1 MKYKKQVFEDFLNG
15 FSSKVV
21 VLVVMLCTLNS
32 CQSQTPSK
40 QGPKLNGISLVASRD
55 LISSDHIQPIVEVNA
70 NAVAVMPFAFMDS
83 LSSPDLKFNNERQ
96 WQGERLDGVRKT
108 TNLLHE
114 KGLKVMVKPQIWIRR
129 GEFTGNIK
137 MTSEED
143 WVKFEAGY
151 KEFIMLYAKMAAE
164 ENVEI
169 ICLGTELYEFA
180 NERSAFWKELIAE
193 IRTFYKGELTYAE
206 NWDKVDNVQFWN
218 ELDLIGV
225 DAYFPLHED
234 RSPSL
239 EQLREA
245 WKPHKEQLK
254 KLSSK
259 NAKQIVFTEYG
270 YRNTDYAAKQPWDSS
285 REITS
290 VNDQLQADA
299 LLALYQE
306 FWKEDWFAGGFLW
319 KWFHD
324 IDRVGRMEN
333 NQFTPQNKP
342 ALETV
347 RSFYGEVLRN

>member
-1 MKYKKQVFEDFLNG
+1 LIISFGKDLNLSHNKHKMMKNWFYICVIGL
-15 FSSKVV
+15 SSS
-21 VLVVMLCTLNS
+21 LALA
-32 CQSQTPSK
+32 QPSEK
-40 QGPKLNGISLVASRD
+40 IDGVSFV
-55 LISSDHIQPIVEVNA
+55 SSHESITDSHIQPIRSINA
-70 NAVAVMPFAFMDS
+70 NWTALSPFAFMAS
-83 LSSPDLKFNNERQ
+83 LDNPEVRFNIDRQ
-96 WQGERLDGVRKT
+96 WRGERVDGIMEMCNTFKK
-108 TNLLHE
+108 NGIKIML
-114 KGLKVMVKPQIWIRR
+114 KPQIWIRR
-129 GEFTGNIK
+129 GEFTGQIMMK
-137 MTSEED
+137 TDAD
-143 WVKFEAGY
+143 WQAFEKNY
-151 KEFIMLYAKMAAE
+151 TDFILTYAKVAE
-164 ENVEI
+164 EQKIELFSI
-169 ICLGTELYEFA
+169 GTELASFA
-180 NERSAFWKELIAE
+180 KVRPDYWAELIKKVRAV
-193 IRTFYKGELTYAE
+193 YKGKLTYAE
-206 NWDKVDNVQFWN
+206 NWDKVDNVQFWS

-290 VNDQLQADA
+290 VNDKLQADA

-347 RSFYGEVLRN
+347 RSFYGEILRN